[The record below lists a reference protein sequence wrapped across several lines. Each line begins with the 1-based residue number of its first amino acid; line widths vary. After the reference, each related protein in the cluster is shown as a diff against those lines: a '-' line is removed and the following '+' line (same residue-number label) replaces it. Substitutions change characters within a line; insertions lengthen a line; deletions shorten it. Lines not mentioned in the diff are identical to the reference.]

1 MTGDLTRMNGS
12 ILEFLILLIAHAAA
26 GIYSSALKYSPK
38 TTYLIWGIWI
48 VIQTVFLLYTE
59 FVLTSWALQFFFGF
73 ILSLVAQY
81 VIFFATTKGK
91 LAQRIFTMLTYS
103 IFFCIIMPLFIMVKG
118 AFSEIHWVVTVL
130 VEAVLLFAIVFY
142 FLSYVCRLCRAA
154 AKNITTGW
162 TPLIFV
168 DVVFLITIIL
178 SSVFPE
184 RITSFHH
191 PRFITFAFLSISIM
205 SVYPVIFSNI
215 NSLSELATK
224 REIERQNKLLLA
236 V

>member
-48 VIQTVFLLYTE
+48 VIQTAFLVYTE
-59 FVLTSWALQFFFGF
+59 FVLTSWAFQFFFGF
-73 ILSLVAQY
+73 ILSLAGQY

-103 IFFCIIMPLFIMVKG
+103 IFFCIIMPLFIMVKE
-118 AFSEIHWVVTVL
+118 AFSEIHWAVTVL

-142 FLSYVCRLCRAA
+142 FLSYVCRLSHAR
-154 AKNITTGW
+154 
-162 TPLIFV
+162 
-168 DVVFLITIIL
+168 
-178 SSVFPE
+178 
-184 RITSFHH
+184 
-191 PRFITFAFLSISIM
+191 
-205 SVYPVIFSNI
+205 
-215 NSLSELATK
+215 
-224 REIERQNKLLLA
+224 
-236 V
+236 